1 MTEFAFSI
9 AEKVIEKVGSLTYQE
24 ISLARNI
31 KSDLK
36 KLQDTMSTV
45 QAVLLDAEEKQ
56 AKNRQLTIWLGQLKD
71 VFHDA
76 IDVLDEFDCEDLR
89 RQVVK
94 THGSTGK
101 KVRHFFSSSNP
112 LAFRFKMGHRI
123 KEIREK
129 LEELA
134 KVRAQFHL
142 EERLDDKC
150 IVHREMTH
158 SFVRDFDVIGR
169 DDDKQKIIDVL
180 MHPGDDGTIPVIS
193 IVGIGGMGKTTLA
206 QWVYNDERVT
216 KFFDS
221 RIWVCVCQKNLLF

>member
-1 MTEFAFSI
+1 MTFLKLDALIFVNPHGPQMVDKFSFETKYLFTFTPLPHFKTNILSSSLPPTSTNMTELVSYI
-9 AEKVIEKVGSLTYQE
+9 AANIIEKLGSLAYQE

-31 KSDLK
+31 KSDLQ
-36 KLQDTMSTV
+36 KLQDIMSTI

-56 AKNRQLTIWLGQLKD
+56 AKNRQLSIWLGRLKD

-76 IDVLDEFDCEDLR
+76 MDVLDEFECENLR

-94 THGSTGK
+94 THGSTDK
-101 KVRHFFSSSNP
+101 KVRRFFSSCNP

-142 EERLDDKC
+142 EE
-150 IVHREMTH
+150 
-158 SFVRDFDVIGR
+158 IGR
-169 DDDKQKIIDVL
+169 AHV
-180 MHPGDDGTIPVIS
+180 
-193 IVGIGGMGKTTLA
+193 
-206 QWVYNDERVT
+206 
-216 KFFDS
+216 
-221 RIWVCVCQKNLLF
+221 